1 MLDKKYNKIFDS
13 IKKNVDEGFTKMET
27 FGIRID
33 DLLEAAKTLNVEI
46 KPEEKESF
54 LEELRKHFYKLG
66 ISTYKSVTT
75 RGEDTL
81 GFEKREE
88 CAKLF
93 VIVWDSTYKL
103 WNYGEI
109 YRDIFHISS
118 EEAKSIIENKMYNE
132 VLRLLDTLK
141 KFIETCE
148 IGPSYK
154 YEINQIIEEFGGLEY
169 INFVR
174 TSFHLSMILDDIA
187 FPMIKIKKKEGI

>member
-1 MLDKKYNKIFDS
+1 MPDYEEYNKVFDS
-13 IKKNVDEGFTKMET
+13 IKKAVDEGFTKMET

-33 DLLEAAKTLNVEI
+33 DLLETAKTLNVEI
-46 KPEEKESF
+46 KSEEKESF

-66 ISTYKSVTT
+66 ISTYKAETT
-75 RGEDTL
+75 HGEKTI

-88 CAKLF
+88 CTELF

-109 YRDIFHISS
+109 YRDIFPISG
-118 EEAKSIIENKMYNE
+118 EAKSVIENKMYNE

-148 IGPSYK
+148 IESSYE
-154 YEINQIIEEFGGLEY
+154 YEINQIIKEFGSLEY

-174 TSFHLSMILDDIA
+174 TAFHLSMILDDIV
-187 FPMIKIKKKEGI
+187 FPMIKIKKKESI